1 MQRAEIL
8 GKLKDILE
16 EVLDLEDL
24 AVTEETTAN
33 DIEDWDS
40 IMHVEIIV
48 AIEEEFDVKFKTA
61 EIVKFKNLSDMIT
74 GILDKTA

>member
-24 AVTEETTAN
+24 SVTEETTAN

-74 GILDKTA
+74 GILDKAA